1 MHRFQ
6 SIYFTSQKKHH
17 LLLLLHSL
25 PDLSVRGGHTF
36 AEFPI
41 HTGNVAWAPTD
52 CFSLFFI
59 LAIEF
64 TTMGFSRGNFFFLR
78 LIVSSETESTSRKLT
93 IWLGIRLL
101 AYPLVPI
108 SLHFPLAATCSF
120 HTQLLHFYSNS
131 FKWKTS
137 HINNIYQSRGL
148 NLLLIFFTSLPYSD
162 IS

>member
-1 MHRFQ
+1 MLNFP
-6 SIYFTSQKKHH
+6 SILGTMPGLQ
-17 LLLLLHSL
+17 LI
-25 PDLSVRGGHTF
+25 
-36 AEFPI
+36 AFP
-41 HTGNVAWAPTD
+41 
-52 CFSLFFI
+52 LFFI

-64 TTMGFSRGNFFFLR
+64 ITMGFSRGNFFFLR
-78 LIVSSETESTSRKLT
+78 LIVSSKTESTSRKLAV
-93 IWLGIRLL
+93 WLGIRLL

-108 SLHFPLAATCSF
+108 SLHFPLAAICSF